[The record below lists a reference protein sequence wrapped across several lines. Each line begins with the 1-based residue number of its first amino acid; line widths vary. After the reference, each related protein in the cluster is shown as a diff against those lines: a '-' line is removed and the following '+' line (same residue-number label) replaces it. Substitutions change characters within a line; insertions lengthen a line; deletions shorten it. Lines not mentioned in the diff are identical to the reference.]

1 VLAGVV
7 ACSGIITGPDGGPDT
22 RPRSIMVAPSQMVLV
37 PNDTAR
43 LTPSLFD
50 VTGAATT
57 VEPGQTMRYV
67 SLDPSIAM
75 VDSTGLVT
83 GIADGATTVRAEY
96 GALGLGIPV
105 RVLARPRLVVVS
117 GDAQSGEQGDT
128 LPLPL
133 VVRALDPA
141 GQPVANVA
149 VSFSASIGGGSITAA
164 DATTDASGLADARW
178 VLGLPLGPQLVAVH
192 AAGYDSV
199 TFLATATAGTRVVRV
214 DLLPGDSILV
224 GAGDTATIG
233 RRAYNVADVE
243 LVGATF
249 AWSSSAL
256 AVATVSPFGQ
266 VTSVAPG
273 HGVHQGDLRH
283 GCRLRPLHRGR
294 VAVDRDRA

>member
-1 VLAGVV
+1 M
-7 ACSGIITGPDGGPDT
+7 
-22 RPRSIMVAPSQMVLV
+22 RSPA
-37 PNDTAR
+37 
-43 LTPSLFD
+43 
-50 VTGAATT
+50 
-57 VEPGQTMRYV
+57 
-67 SLDPSIAM
+67 
-75 VDSTGLVT
+75 
-83 GIADGATTVRAEY
+83 
-96 GALGLGIPV
+96 
-105 RVLARPRLVVVS
+105 
-117 GDAQSGEQGDT
+117 EQGDT

-266 VTSVAPG
+266 VTMSVAPG
-273 HGVHQGDLRH
+273 TAYIKATSGTGADSVLFTVVASPSIAIAPETLSFIANEGTSPAPQAFDITNAGGD
-283 GCRLRPLHRGR
+283 RLTGLSVSIAYGRGERMALGSRSTRPPHRGPCRSRRRRMRSSPATTPRPSPSRRRGRTSRR
-294 VAVDRDRA
+294 VR